1 MTVLRRLFRYLAPY
15 WKQLILTAALLV
27 LLTVFELLP
36 PLFQK
41 QIVDEVIGTR
51 DLSRLGVLIAGL
63 VGVYALIQV
72 ANSGDLYV
80 RHALGQR
87 FIFDLRV
94 RLYSY
99 LQRLSLSFFERTST
113 GELMSRVTNDVNALE
128 NFVTHGTSFMAIDLM
143 RLMGTAI
150 ILFFLEW
157 RLALLVLI
165 PVPIL
170 AIGMRWFNTRVRSV
184 YRRVRDRLG
193 DINAKLQDNLAG
205 IRVIQAFGREANEL
219 ERFTAESQRYYEA
232 RVRGIRYWSSFFPA
246 MYFMAS
252 LGSVLVLGVGAVM
265 VVRGQLSLGSMVAF
279 LSYVVSFYQPIRRL
293 TEIDNV
299 FQEAIAAGERI
310 FELLDEMPEIED
322 TPDAVALPRLRGEVR
337 FQDVHFR
344 YDAASADSPRLRSG
358 QAPRLPL
365 RPFGEAQSGLRPS
378 TLRRGPSTGSG
389 RGSGQAL
396 LRTSSGQGSGQAA
409 QAASASSAQAV
420 PEVLHDVEFH
430 IAPGEV
436 VALVG
441 PSGAGKT
448 SIANLLCRFYDPIQ
462 GQVTVDGYDL
472 RRVQIKSLRR
482 QIAVVLQDTFLFNT
496 TVRENLLYGKPD
508 AGQEE
513 MIAAAQAAYAHEFIE
528 QLPQG
533 YDTEIGE
540 RGVKLSGG
548 QKQRLALARAILA
561 DPRILILD
569 EATSSVDA
577 EAEYLIQQ
585 ALDEVLKG
593 RTALVIAHRLS
604 TIRNADK
611 IIALEGGR
619 IREVGDHQ
627 ELLSRGGLYSQLY
640 RRQIELAAVG
650 QGEAGEE

>member
-1 MTVLRRLFRYLAPY
+1 MTVLKRLLGYLTPY
-15 WKQLILTAALLV
+15 WKQLIFTATLLI

-41 QIVDEVIGTR
+41 QIIDEVIGTR

-63 VGVYALIQV
+63 VGIHALIQA
-72 ANSGDLYV
+72 ANSGDLYI
-80 RHALGQR
+80 RHALGER
-87 FIFDLRV
+87 FILDLRV
-94 RLYSY
+94 RLYAY
-99 LQRLSLSFFERTST
+99 LQYLSLSFFERTST
-113 GELMSRVTNDVNALE
+113 GELMSRVTNDINALE
-128 NFVTHGTSFMAIDLM
+128 HFVTHGASFIAIDLM
-143 RLMGTAI
+143 RLIGTGI

-170 AIGMRWFNTRVRSV
+170 ALGMRWYNTQIRPV

-193 DINAKLQDNLAG
+193 DINARLQDNLAG
-205 IRVIQAFGREANEL
+205 IRVIQAFGREDATL

-232 RVRGIRYWSSFFPA
+232 RVRGIRYSSLFFPM
-246 MYFMAS
+246 MYLVAS
-252 LGSVLVLGVGAVM
+252 LGSVLVLGMGAVM

-279 LSYVVSFYQPIRRL
+279 LSYVVSFYQPVRRL
-293 TEIDNV
+293 TEIDDV
-299 FQEAIAAGERI
+299 FQQAIAAGERI
-310 FELLDEMPEIED
+310 FELLDEIPEIED
-322 TPDAVALPRLRGEVR
+322 APDALALPRLRGEVH
-337 FQDVHFR
+337 FHDVHFR
-344 YDAASADSPRLRSG
+344 YDAASADSPQLHSG
-358 QAPRLPL
+358 QA
-365 RPFGEAQSGLRPS
+365 
-378 TLRRGPSTGSG
+378 T
-389 RGSGQAL
+389 QAE
-396 LRTSSGQGSGQAA
+396 
-409 QAASASSAQAV
+409 
-420 PEVLHDVEFH
+420 PEVLHNVEFQM
-430 IAPGEV
+430 APGEM

-448 SIANLLCRFYDPIQ
+448 SIANLLCRFYDPVQ
-462 GQVTVDGYDL
+462 GQITVDDYDL
-472 RRVQIKSLRR
+472 RQVQIKSLRQ

-496 TVRENLLYGKPD
+496 TVRENLLYGKPE
-508 AGQEE
+508 ANEEE
-513 MIAAAQAAYAHEFIE
+513 MIAAAKAAYAHDFIMA
-528 QLPQG
+528 LPQG

-611 IIALEGGR
+611 IIALEEGR
-619 IREVGDHQ
+619 IREIGDHH
-627 ELLSRGGLYSQLY
+627 ELLARGGLYSQLY
-640 RRQIELAAVG
+640 QRQLELTVSGAE
-650 QGEAGEE
+650 EA